1 MNNLKTYVLSMDWK
15 QSSLQQKRWVQKQVN
30 VISKLIDEDNKD
42 EEEPVYKVEV
52 PANR

>member
-1 MNNLKTYVLSMDWK
+1 MGTKAGKS
-15 QSSLQQKRWVQKQVN
+15 
-30 VISKLIDEDNKD
+30 ISNPPEEDNKD